1 MPLGANKTA
10 SSSSSGFTSS
20 SKKSSTKTANF
31 WLKLLYWGLCISALW
46 FAYLNI
52 TPYSTAVGYL
62 SGKTINQAFLRL
74 ISIIPI
80 INGIAASL
88 GTGVQWILGSILWGV
103 IQIIEVLPLI
113 LYNHKQFLVTMIS
126 DADRH
131 SKYQVKHDDDPAL
144 KMLKKT
150 YNALP
155 VSIVSN
161 LETLRIFTYTLDFLI
176 CITVYSPVKSGK
188 FQDFFW
194 VVATGQWGKIIWD
207 NLALAIV
214 TLFAIEIII
223 SLIIWVG
230 KMAYA
235 LKEST
240 K

>member
-1 MPLGANKTA
+1 MPLGANRTA
-10 SSSSSGFTSS
+10 SGGNSGARDSS
-20 SKKSSTKTANF
+20 SKAKIPQL
-31 WLKLLYWGLCISALW
+31 WLKVLYWCLVISAVW

-52 TPYSTAVGYL
+52 QPYAVAVGYL
-62 SGKTINQAFLRL
+62 SGRTINQAFLRL

-88 GTGVQWILGSILWGV
+88 GTGIQWILGTVLWGV

-113 LYNHKQFLVTMIS
+113 LYSHKSFLTTMIS
-126 DADRH
+126 DADSASR
-131 SKYQVKHDDDPAL
+131 YQLKENDDPTL
-144 KMLKKT
+144 KMLKRT

-155 VSIVSN
+155 TSVVAN
-161 LETLRIFTYTLDFLI
+161 LETLKVFTYTLDFLI

-194 VVATGQWGKIIWD
+194 AIATGQWSKIVYE
-207 NLALAIV
+207 NLILAVV

-235 LKEST
+235 LKQA